1 MLVGCERNLFSE
13 EGIGHAVIARIA
25 NDVQVFAADGFVD
38 DALCVAVCEARAV
51 GFKDKRSVVE
61 FVAEVR
67 FAEQCDE
74 SFVYKLSKFF
84 SAGSGDDG
92 DGRTG
97 RLSVNR

>member
-1 MLVGCERNLFSE
+1 MLVRRKRNFFSE
-13 EGIGHAVIARIA
+13 EGISYTVIARAADDI
-25 NDVQVFAADGFVD
+25 QIFAANGFAD
-38 DALCVAVCEARAV
+38 DTLCVAVCEARAV
-51 GFKDKRSVVE
+51 GFKNKRSVVE